1 MTTKS
6 CWKVEAALRHVDEEV
21 DWIQQRKNQKFSI
34 HVAKWFPLS
43 AGQNIILRVIHV
55 PSGRAK
61 VAQVRALRRP
71 SSVLVQWDGQMLH
84 LPDAAKV
91 LKEELRAAHER
102 QVQAACR

>member
-1 MTTKS
+1 MTKS

-21 DWIQQRKNQKFSI
+21 DWIQFQKNQRFST

-43 AGQNIILRVIHV
+43 AGQNIILRVIHT

-61 VAQVRALRRP
+61 IAKVRALRRP
-71 SSVLVQWDGQMLH
+71 STVLVQWDGQMLH
-84 LPDAAKV
+84 LLDAVKA

-102 QVQAACR
+102 QTQAALR